1 MQNSPVIP
9 ILLAVGIGVFPLEA
23 KAHCD
28 SIDGPVAAAALRALE
43 ADNVNLVLPYAPAAA
58 EPEISA
64 VFKEA
69 VAVRAKGADARSL
82 ADRHFTETAVRLHR
96 LGEGAC
102 YEGLKPAGT
111 DFGPA
116 IPAAEKA
123 VKSGS
128 LNAVTE
134 VLDQAVRDGLR
145 ERFAHVLGLKDVSV
159 APSDHEGVAAA
170 RERVKSELGFITYV
184 QGIYA
189 ATLGA
194 AHAE

>member
-1 MQNSPVIP
+1 MLNSPVIP
-9 ILLAVGIGVFPLEA
+9 MLLAVGIGLFPLGA

-28 SIDGPVAAAALRALE
+28 SIDGPVADAALRALD
-43 ADNVNLVLPYAPAAA
+43 AGNVNLVLPYAPAGA

-64 VFKEA
+64 AFKEA
-69 VAVRAKGADARSL
+69 VVVRAKGADARSL
-82 ADRHFTETAVRLHR
+82 ADRYFTETAVRLHR

-111 DFGPA
+111 NFGPA
-116 IPAAEKA
+116 IPAAETA
-123 VKSGS
+123 VQSGS

-134 VLDQAVRDGLR
+134 VLDEAVQHGLR
-145 ERFAHVLGLKDVSV
+145 ERFSHVLDLKDLPI

-170 RERVKSELGFITYV
+170 RQRVKGELEFITYV